1 MDETRSVRRYTR
13 RLSIAAAICCG
24 FPQANANE
32 LPTLG
37 RLLNHGWSTG
47 QVPGR
52 DGSQKLKLP
61 AVPSLVRPAPTPID
75 VPIIL
80 TPTEVLK
87 RAAPETADASTSG
100 TRVFDAPVV
109 GPSLARLIQSRTE
122 RKEMPI
128 RRNAEG
134 IRLDLAPSVH
144 RVDVERQA
152 ALALEEAVTVPKPRV
167 TVATPFLANSAG
179 AAERATAV
187 KKVSQAPDPAALA
200 LPVLL
205 SAHDNEQASEGYG
218 GKADRSLVET
228 ANESL
233 AMQPCHVVAESTN
246 QASNGTVE
254 NIEAAPSMASLLQ
267 EFASPVTRNINES
280 SPEPFAAEV
289 VASEMATEVQSTEPK
304 AAEDQTLNTD
314 DPIAKVPALNEL
326 PDLPIPSAGVASD
339 QEAIAST
346 PTPSEPQVGSVGTTT
361 AEEKLTQLSMPDR
374 EVSLP
379 ISRLS
384 RTQSSVNQPT
394 MGSLQATRLRKSAQE
409 SLQTAYDRA
418 ARGANHSARKYATE
432 ALRLAV
438 ATRDATEGGN
448 QNTLALDSAFDAIRE
463 SEDFCGRYGPANPHA
478 LGRMIISHQTTVL
491 KQRNPDE
498 LSAYEAADAYLSF
511 ARERLI
517 TAGGTMPEASHALVL
532 LGRLEKQV
540 SRSSRTYCD
549 AVSVTLHRAAID
561 IEPANAAAH
570 CALGRTM
577 LEQGLTEQAAQALQ
591 RSVELT
597 PTRAAY
603 KGLLEVAR
611 RTGDA
616 TAARACTAALNH
628 PALGTDVPV
637 VRLDVDAFARTH
649 QPDVVHTHQNQQGSK
664 PSTGQHDTPRV
675 SLRSLFPFTRR

>member
-1 MDETRSVRRYTR
+1 MDETRSVRSYTR

-32 LPTLG
+32 HPTLG
-37 RLLNHGWSTG
+37 GLLNRGWSTG
-47 QVPGR
+47 QVPDQ
-52 DGSQKLKLP
+52 DGSQELRLP
-61 AVPSLVRPAPTPID
+61 TVPSLVRPAPTPID
-75 VPIIL
+75 VPKIL
-80 TPTEVLK
+80 TPTEIVK
-87 RAAPETADASTSG
+87 RAASETADASTSG
-100 TRVFDAPVV
+100 TRLFDAPVV

-122 RKEMPI
+122 RNEMPI

-134 IRLDLAPSVH
+134 IRLDLAPSVN
-144 RVDVERQA
+144 RVDVKRQA
-152 ALALEEAVTVPKPRV
+152 TLALEEAVTVPKPRV
-167 TVATPFLANSAG
+167 TVATPFLANSVK

-187 KKVSQAPDPAALA
+187 KEVSQAPDPAALA

-205 SAHDNEQASEGYG
+205 SAHDNEQE
-218 GKADRSLVET
+218 
-228 ANESL
+228 
-233 AMQPCHVVAESTN
+233 
-246 QASNGTVE
+246 SNGTVE

-267 EFASPVTRNINES
+267 EFASPVTRNLNES
-280 SPEPFAAEV
+280 SPEPCVADV
-289 VASEMATEVQSTEPK
+289 VASEMAMEVQSTEPK
-304 AAEDQTLNTD
+304 AVEDQTLNTD
-314 DPIAKVPALNEL
+314 DPIVKVLALNEL
-326 PDLPIPSAGVASD
+326 PDLPIPPAGVASD
-339 QEAIAST
+339 QEVIAST
-346 PTPSEPQVGSVGTTT
+346 PTPSEPQVDSVGTTT
-361 AEEKLTQLSMPDR
+361 AEEKLTQLPMPDR
-374 EVSLP
+374 DVSLP
-379 ISRLS
+379 ISQLS
-384 RTQSSVNQPT
+384 RTQSSVHQPT

-418 ARGANHSARKYATE
+418 ARGAHHSARKYATE

-438 ATRDATEGGN
+438 ATRDAMEGGN

-478 LGRMIISHQTTVL
+478 LGRMIISHQTSVL
-491 KQRNPDE
+491 KQRNLDE

-532 LGRLEKQV
+532 LGRLEKRV

-597 PTRAAY
+597 PTRPAY

-637 VRLDVDAFARTH
+637 LRLDVDAFARTH
-649 QPDVVHTHQNQQGSK
+649 QPDVVHTHQDQQGSK